1 MQFNVQVEK
10 VSTIVRKLTI
20 KIPAAEVDSRFQTGL
35 AEIQKTANLKGF
47 RVGQAPISII
57 RQFYGEDVRHR
68 MFHRLVDESFGLAV
82 HQEQLKAV
90 GSPTIDSPEHKT
102 GEGEHDHG
110 VQEGKDF
117 TYIATFEVLPEIEPK
132 GYTGIPLTRDIHE
145 VTDAQVEEMV
155 KNFLNSQAELVP
167 ATGGLLTADG
177 SNSSRPVRKTDH
189 VDMTFKGGL
198 VTDTGINSLEGMS
211 GTRTV
216 EIGSGSLIPGFE
228 EQCEGMR
235 TGETKTFRVK
245 FPSDYHEATFA
256 DKEAE
261 FTVTVNEIKEKK
273 LPELNDEFA
282 KGMGYD
288 DLNDLR
294 KKAHE
299 YLVHQKTNES
309 DRKLRN
315 DLLKTVIEK
324 NQFEVPRALVESQTK
339 ALAQDMA
346 RELKSHGYD
355 EKSLEQ
361 VIGQEIRNLEVR
373 AENQVRSSWILE
385 AISQK
390 EKIEVSEEEFDSH
403 LKGQAASMK
412 MEYEKLKDYYA
423 KDPGQAEDISFRLR
437 QDKTVKFLLDKSKIK
452 SK

>member
-1 MQFNVQVEK
+1 MQFNVTVEK
-10 VSTIVRKLTI
+10 ASSIVRKLTI
-20 KIPAAEVDSRFQTGL
+20 KIPAAEVDSRFQAGL
-35 AEIQKTANLKGF
+35 VEIQKTANLKGF
-47 RVGQAPISII
+47 RVGQAPVSMI
-57 RQFYGEDVRHR
+57 RQFYGEDVKHR
-68 MFHRLVDESFGLAV
+68 MFHKLVDESFALAV
-82 HQEQLKAV
+82 QQEQLKAV
-90 GSPTIDSPEHKT
+90 GSPSIESPDHKT

-117 TYIATFEVLPEIEPK
+117 TYIATVEILPEIEPK
-132 GYTGIPLTRDIHE
+132 GYTGISLVRDIHE
-145 VTDAQVEEMV
+145 VTDEQVEEV
-155 KNFLNSQAELVP
+155 VNNLRNSQAELIP
-167 ATGGLLTADG
+167 ATGGLLAADG
-177 SNSSRPVRKTDH
+177 SASSRPVRTTDH

-198 VTDTGINSLEGMS
+198 VTDKGIEAMEGMS
-211 GTRTV
+211 GTRTI
-216 EIGSGSLIPGFE
+216 EIGSGALIPGFE

-245 FPSDYHEATFA
+245 FPADYHEPTFA
-256 DKEAE
+256 SKEAE
-261 FTVTVNEIKEKK
+261 FTVTVNEVKEKK

-288 DLNDLR
+288 DLKDLR
-294 KKAHE
+294 KKGHD
-299 YLVHQKTNES
+299 YLVNQKTSES

-315 DLLKTVIEK
+315 DLLKEVIEK
-324 NQFEVPRALVESQTK
+324 NPFEVPRALVESQTR

-361 VIGQEIRNLEVR
+361 VMGQEIRNLEVR
-373 AENQVRSSWILE
+373 AENQVRASLILE
-385 AISQK
+385 AIGKK
-390 EKIEVSEEEFDSH
+390 EKVEVSDDEFDTH

-412 MEYEKLKDYYA
+412 MDYEKLKDYYA